1 VQTQTIGKA
10 PWMEWPETKAVI
22 AALEAKGRPG
32 CARFVGGC
40 VRNTLMGKPVD
51 DIDIATTLTPDQVI
65 EALGEAGLKAIPTGV
80 DHGTV
85 TAVAKKIPFEITTL
99 RRDVS
104 TDGRRAVV
112 AFTHAWEEDAQRRD
126 FRFNAL
132 YVDGEGRLYDPTG
145 HGVQD
150 AKDGKVVF
158 VGEPMTRI
166 REDYLRILRFFRFQA
181 WYGKGEPDQK
191 ALAACKALKGL
202 VSGRAAERTQ
212 KEILKLLA
220 ADDPRP
226 ALRLMAATG
235 VLAAILPFV
244 KSLARLDGL
253 VAIETEQ
260 LFENDVE
267 LRLAALIPDDV
278 ALARE
283 LAERLRLSNALKE
296 RLAEAVGTS
305 PRIVSWMTARGPP
318 GRLRPWPAHLHRP
331 GEAGLGRL
339 DPPGH
344 HPAVA
349 RPAGAGRDLGSAVLP
364 ADRRGSDARR
374 RRQGAAGRRG
384 DARGGDLV
392 DRPGLHR
399 RQAVGD
405 RAPEG
410 GGPGHGGLTK
420 PPPVGEVIA

>member
-1 VQTQTIGKA
+1 MT
-10 PWMEWPETKAVI
+10 WPETKAVI

-51 DIDIATTLTPDQVI
+51 DIDIATTLTPDEVI
-65 EALGEAGLKAIPTGV
+65 EALGEAKLKAIPTGV

-85 TAVAKKIPFEITTL
+85 TAVSGKIPFEITTL

-132 YVDGEGRLYDPTG
+132 YVDGDGRLYDPTG

-283 LAERLRLSNALKE
+283 VAERLRLSNALKE
-296 RLAEAVGTS
+296 RLVEVVGTS
-305 PRIVSWMTARGPP
+305 PRIVSWMSPREARRAVYALG
-318 GRLRPWPAHLHRP
+318 LRTFTDRVKLAWAASTRPATTPQWRALLALA
-331 GEAGLGRL
+331 ENW
-339 DPPGH
+339 DPPTFPLTGEE
-344 HPAVA
+344 VM
-349 RPAGAGRDLGSAVLP
+349 RAGVP
-364 ADRRGSDARR
+364 K
-374 RRQGAAGRRG
+374 
-384 DARGGDLV
+384 
-392 DRPGLHR
+392 
-399 RQAVGD
+399 
-405 RAPEG
+405 
-410 GGPGHGGLTK
+410 GPL
-420 PPPVGEVIA
+420 VGEVMREVEIWWIDQDFIEDKLSVIERLKAVVQGMAV

>member
-1 VQTQTIGKA
+1 VETQTIGRP
-10 PWMEWPETKAVI
+10 PWMTWPETKAVI

-40 VRNTLMGKPVD
+40 VRNTLMNKPVD

-85 TAVAKKIPFEITTL
+85 TAVSGKIPFEITTL

-220 ADDPRP
+220 AEDPRP

-267 LRLAALIPDDV
+267 LRLAALIPDDAV
-278 ALARE
+278 LARE
-283 LAERLRLSNALKE
+283 LSERLRLSNALKD
-296 RLAEAVGTS
+296 RLIEAVGTS
-305 PRIVSWMTARGPP
+305 PRIVSWMSPREARRAVYALGLRTFTDRVKLAWA
-318 GRLRPWPAHLHRP
+318 GSTRLATTSQWRALLALAENW
-331 GEAGLGRL
+331 
-339 DPPGH
+339 DPPSFPMTGEE
-344 HPAVA
+344 VM
-349 RPAGAGRDLGSAVLP
+349 RAGVP
-364 ADRRGSDARR
+364 K
-374 RRQGAAGRRG
+374 
-384 DARGGDLV
+384 
-392 DRPGLHR
+392 
-399 RQAVGD
+399 
-405 RAPEG
+405 
-410 GGPGHGGLTK
+410 GPL
-420 PPPVGEVIA
+420 VGEVMREVEIWWIDQDFIEDKLSVIERLKAVVQGMAV